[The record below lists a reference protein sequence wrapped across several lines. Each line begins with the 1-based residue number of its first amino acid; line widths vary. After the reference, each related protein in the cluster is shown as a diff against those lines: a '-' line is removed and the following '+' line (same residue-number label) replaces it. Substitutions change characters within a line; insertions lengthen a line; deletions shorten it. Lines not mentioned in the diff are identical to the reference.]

1 MYGRDD
7 SEWDELLRTGT
18 AFLVERA
25 RLRRTTTYTE
35 LDAALVRRTG
45 LRGFDFSQA
54 DERAAVGELLGR
66 IVRADLDSG
75 RYGDDP
81 LMLSALVIYLN
92 GNDAGSGF
100 YALAASLGLS
110 KPGTSKEAF
119 WIGQLKGL
127 YAYYAPGEAKAG
139 SSH

>member
-7 SEWDELLRTGT
+7 GEWDQLVGAGT

-35 LDAALVRRTG
+35 LDAALVNRTG

-54 DERAAVGELLGR
+54 DERAAIGELLAR
-66 IVRADLDSG
+66 IVDADLARG
-75 RYGDDP
+75 TYGDER

-92 GNDAGSGF
+92 ANDAGGGF
-100 YALAASLGLS
+100 YSLATGLGLL
-110 KPGTSKEAF
+110 KPGGSREAF
-119 WIGQLKGL
+119 WIGQLNRL
-127 YAYYAPGEAKAG
+127 YEHYAPRE
-139 SSH
+139 H